1 MYSKLKDKRMKGCVK
16 MTTKTMTIHE
26 ALGEIKLLEK
36 RIQKA
41 VSETTFISTKEDGVD
56 KISGMSIPEY
66 TSVIKSQFDS
76 ITDMV
81 RLYLTISKAI
91 QVSNLSTK
99 VTICD
104 KEYTVAEA
112 IFMKQR
118 GCSIM
123 SLLPN
128 KVANNLMNAQRK
140 ADLSNGELLDRAEHY
155 ILSMYSTK
163 DIKNLSDE
171 QKKTKDDFIKNHTVS
186 IFDPLNLSESSAKEL
201 ESQMDFMSKVDI
213 ALSISNAK
221 TEITIEW

>member
-1 MYSKLKDKRMKGCVK
+1 MN
-16 MTTKTMTIHE
+16 TKTMTIHE
-26 ALGEIKLLEK
+26 ALGEMKLLEK

-41 VSETTFISTKEDGVD
+41 VSDTTFITTKEDGID
-56 KISGMSIPEY
+56 KINGVSLQEY
-66 TSVIKSQFDS
+66 TDMLKSKFDS
-76 ITDMV
+76 IEDMIK
-81 RLYLTISKAI
+81 LYLAINKAI

-118 GCSIM
+118 GCDIM
-123 SLLPN
+123 ELLPN
-128 KVANNLMNAQRK
+128 KIANNLITAQRK
-140 ADLSNGELLDRAEHY
+140 ADLSNNELLDRAEHY

-171 QKKTKDDFIKNHTVS
+171 QKKTKDDFVKNHTVS
-186 IFDPLNLSESSAKEL
+186 IVDPLKLSESSL
-201 ESQMDFMSKVDI
+201 EEINKQLDFMSKVDI

-221 TEITIEW
+221 TEITVEW